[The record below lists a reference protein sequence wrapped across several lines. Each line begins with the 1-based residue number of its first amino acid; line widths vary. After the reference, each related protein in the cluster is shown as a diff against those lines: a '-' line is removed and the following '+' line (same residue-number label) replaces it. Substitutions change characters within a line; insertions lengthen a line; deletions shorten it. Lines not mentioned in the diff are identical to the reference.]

1 MKSPAVQIES
11 TPNGSFS
18 RPRILT
24 TDPLLSF
31 VASMLQ
37 RQVTEWCSRASRPPT
52 DSTSAEAISDLGEAL
67 RLLFAPKST
76 IREQRCERRFRVQGT
91 RTADPGRTSLR

>member
-24 TDPLLSF
+24 TDPDLPVEYFQSGRSQQQPTGRKLPFVTPRGRLSGGF
-31 VASMLQ
+31 EVGS
-37 RQVTEWCSRASRPPT
+37 VS
-52 DSTSAEAISDLGEAL
+52 
-67 RLLFAPKST
+67 
-76 IREQRCERRFRVQGT
+76 ERRLAPVGHRQPATCAVRFGDEPVTRVT
-91 RTADPGRTSLR
+91 VST